1 VVRVWLCI
9 GLALITQASSSAI
22 DRNPSQNPQV
32 RFRQDPAPAAE
43 PQDPARPSFEE
54 FLNGVRAEALE
65 RGIRE
70 EILDQALATVEAPL
84 AIVIERDRTQAESV
98 LSLEDY
104 LSRRLTDR
112 QVARARDGF
121 VRNRV
126 LLDEVASQYGVEPQV
141 IVAIWG
147 MESNY
152 GRFSGVRPTVA
163 ALATLAWDPRR
174 STLFRSELFAAL
186 DILNAGYIEVSKM
199 RGSWA
204 GAMGQVQFMPS
215 SYLKF
220 AEDFDGDGRRDIWS
234 TPSDVFASI
243 GNFLKASGWTQGQ
256 KWGLEVQVP
265 EEAKEQIAQKVARRQ
280 ANCRARRDMT
290 VAQPMTEWQ
299 QLGVRLKNGGA
310 LPTDVPDASLVS
322 GATRSFLVYPNYNA
336 LLDYNC
342 SQSYAVSVGLL
353 ADRLTKPPA
362 PAHRAKAKKPTSPS
376 ARKQTQSARVD

>member
-9 GLALITQASSSAI
+9 GLVLVTQASSSAI
-22 DRNPSQNPQV
+22 DSNPTQNSRV

-43 PQDPARPSFEE
+43 SQDPARPSFEE

-70 EILDQALATVEAPL
+70 DILDQALATVEAPL
-84 AIVIERDRTQAESV
+84 AVVIERDRAQAETV
-98 LSLEDY
+98 FSLEDY

-112 QVARARDGF
+112 QVARAKDGF
-121 VRNRV
+121 ARNRV
-126 LLDEVASQYGVEPQV
+126 LLEEIASQYGVDPQV

-174 STLFRSELFAAL
+174 SALFRSELFAAL

-265 EEAKEQIAQKVARRQ
+265 EEAKEQIAQTVARRQ

-290 VAQPMTEWQ
+290 VAQPMADWQ

-310 LPTDVPDASLVS
+310 LPTDVPDASLIS

-342 SQSYAVSVGLL
+342 SQSYAISVGLL
-353 ADRLTKPPA
+353 ADRL
-362 PAHRAKAKKPTSPS
+362 AKPS
-376 ARKQTQSARVD
+376 APTHRTKSKKATSQTAHKQT

>member
-1 VVRVWLCI
+1 VRVWLCI
-9 GLALITQASSSAI
+9 GLLLIAQASGSAI
-22 DRNPSQNPQV
+22 DRNSNQNSRI
-32 RFRQDPAPAAE
+32 RFHQDPAPAAE
-43 PQDPARPSFEE
+43 PQEAARPSFEE
-54 FLNGVRAEALE
+54 FLIGVRAEALE

-70 EILDQALATVEAPL
+70 DILDQALASVEAPL
-84 AIVIERDRTQAESV
+84 AIVIERDRSQAETV

-104 LSRRLTDR
+104 LARRLTDR
-112 QVARARDGF
+112 QVARAKDGLT
-121 VRNRV
+121 RNRV
-126 LLDEVASQYGVEPQV
+126 LLEKIAAQYGVDPQV

-174 STLFRSELFAAL
+174 SALFRTELFAAL

-234 TPSDVFASI
+234 TSSDVFASI
-243 GNFLKASGWTQGQ
+243 ANFLKASGWTQGQ
-256 KWGLEVQVP
+256 KWGLEVQIP
-265 EEAKEQIAQKVARRQ
+265 DEAKEQIAQTIARRQ
-280 ANCRARRDMT
+280 ASCRARRDMT
-290 VAQPMTEWQ
+290 VAQPMAEWQ
-299 QLGVRLKNGGA
+299 QLGIRLKNGGP
-310 LPTDVPDASLVS
+310 LPADVPDASLVS
-322 GATRSFLVYPNYNA
+322 GPTRSFLVYPNYNA

-353 ADRLTKPPA
+353 ADRLTKAAP
-362 PAHRAKAKKPTSPS
+362 PAHRAKAKKPTSQS
-376 ARKQTQSARVD
+376 AHKQTESVRVD

>member
-9 GLALITQASSSAI
+9 GLVLVTQASSSAI
-22 DRNPSQNPQV
+22 DSNPSQNSRV
-32 RFRQDPAPAAE
+32 RFRQDPAPATE

-70 EILDQALATVEAPL
+70 DILDQALATVEAPL
-84 AIVIERDRTQAESV
+84 AVVIERDRTQAETV

-112 QVARARDGF
+112 QVARAKDGF
-121 VRNRV
+121 ARNRG
-126 LLDEVASQYGVEPQV
+126 LLEEIASQYGVDPQV

-174 STLFRSELFAAL
+174 SALFRSELFAAL
-186 DILNAGYIEVSKM
+186 DILNAGYIEVPKM

-243 GNFLKASGWTQGQ
+243 GNFLKASGWTHGQ
-256 KWGLEVQVP
+256 TWGLEVQVP
-265 EEAKEQIAQKVARRQ
+265 EEAKKQIAQTVARRE

-290 VAQPMTEWQ
+290 VAQPMAEWQ

-310 LPTDVPDASLVS
+310 LPTDVPDASLIS

-342 SQSYAVSVGLL
+342 SQSYAISVGLL
-353 ADRLTKPPA
+353 ADRIGKPSS
-362 PAHRAKAKKPTSPS
+362 KAKTTKATGKH
-376 ARKQTQSARVD
+376 ARA

>member
-1 VVRVWLCI
+1 VVQVWLCI
-9 GLALITQASSSAI
+9 GLVLVTQISSSAI
-22 DRNPSQNPQV
+22 DRNSKQNS
-32 RFRQDPAPAAE
+32 RTGFHQDPAPAAE
-43 PQDPARPSFEE
+43 PQEAGRPSFEE
-54 FLNGVRAEALE
+54 FLAGVRAEALE

-70 EILDQALATVEAPL
+70 DILNQALASVEAPL
-84 AIVIERDRTQAESV
+84 AIVIERDRSQAETV

-104 LSRRLTDR
+104 LARRLTDR
-112 QVARARDGF
+112 QVARAKDSF
-121 VRNRV
+121 ARNRV
-126 LLDEVASQYGVEPQV
+126 LLEEIASQYGVDPQI

-163 ALATLAWDPRR
+163 ALATLAWDARR
-174 STLFRSELFAAL
+174 SALFRTELFAAL

-234 TPSDVFASI
+234 TQSDVFASI
-243 GNFLKASGWTQGQ
+243 GNFLKASGWTHGQ

-265 EEAKEQIAQKVARRQ
+265 EEAREQIAQNVARRQ

-353 ADRLTKPPA
+353 ADRLAKPPA
-362 PAHRAKAKKPTSPS
+362 PVHRAKAKKPAS
-376 ARKQTQSARVD
+376 QSAHKQAQSVPLD

>member
-9 GLALITQASSSAI
+9 GLVLVTQASSSAI
-22 DRNPSQNPQV
+22 DSNPSQNSRV
-32 RFRQDPAPAAE
+32 RFRQDPAPATE

-70 EILDQALATVEAPL
+70 DILDQALATVEAPL
-84 AIVIERDRTQAESV
+84 AVVIERDRTQAETV
-98 LSLEDY
+98 FSLEDY

-112 QVARARDGF
+112 QVARAKDGF
-121 VRNRV
+121 ARNRV
-126 LLDEVASQYGVEPQV
+126 LLEEIASQYGVDPQV

-174 STLFRSELFAAL
+174 SALFRSELFAAL

-215 SYLKF
+215 SYLEH
-220 AEDFDGDGRRDIWS
+220 AQDFDDDGRRDIWS
-234 TPSDVFASI
+234 SLPDVFASI
-243 GNFLKASGWTQGQ
+243 ANYMHAYGWAAEST
-256 KWGLEVQVP
+256 WGREVRVP
-265 EEAKEQIAQKVARRQ
+265 PGARERLVEQIGLREEG
-280 ANCRARRDMT
+280 CRAARELT
-290 VAQPMTEWQ
+290 KPIPLAEWQ
-299 QLGVRLKNGGA
+299 ARGVRTLSGRP
-310 LPTDVPDASLVS
+310 LPKAARPASLLRA
-322 GATRSFLVYPNYNA
+322 GDRSYLVYPNYDA
-336 LLDYNC
+336 LLGYNC
-342 SQSYAVSVGLL
+342 AHAYALAVGLL
-353 ADRLTKPPA
+353 ADRI
-362 PAHRAKAKKPTSPS
+362 
-376 ARKQTQSARVD
+376 Q

>member
-1 VVRVWLCI
+1 VVRVWLCV
-9 GLALITQASSSAI
+9 GLLVTAQGSSSAI
-22 DRNPSQNPQV
+22 DRNLDHNPRA
-32 RFRQDPAPAAE
+32 RFHQDPAPAAE
-43 PQDPARPSFEE
+43 SQEAARPSFEE
-54 FLNGVRAEALE
+54 FLDGVRAEALE
-65 RGIRE
+65 RGIRQD
-70 EILDQALATVEAPL
+70 ILDQALGTVEAPL
-84 AIVIERDRTQAESV
+84 AIVIERDRTQAETV

-104 LSRRLTDR
+104 LAKRLTDR
-112 QVARARDGF
+112 QVARAKDGF
-121 VRNRV
+121 ARHRV
-126 LLDEVASQYGVEPQV
+126 LLEAIAEQYGVNPQV

-174 STLFRSELFAAL
+174 SALFRSELFAAL

-256 KWGLEVQVP
+256 KWGLEVHVP
-265 EEAKEQIAQKVARRQ
+265 EEAKEQIAQTVARRQ

-290 VAQPMTEWQ
+290 VAQPMAEWQ

-342 SQSYAVSVGLL
+342 SQSYAISVGLL
-353 ADRLTKPPA
+353 ADRLTKPSA
-362 PAHRAKAKKPTSPS
+362 PTHRAKSKKATS
-376 ARKQTQSARVD
+376 QSAQK

>member
-9 GLALITQASSSAI
+9 GLVLVTQASSSAI
-22 DRNPSQNPQV
+22 DSNPTQNSRV

-43 PQDPARPSFEE
+43 SQDPARPSFEE

-70 EILDQALATVEAPL
+70 DILDQALATVEAPL
-84 AIVIERDRTQAESV
+84 AVVIERDRTQAETV
-98 LSLEDY
+98 FSLEDY

-112 QVARARDGF
+112 QVARAKDGF
-121 VRNRV
+121 ARNRV
-126 LLDEVASQYGVEPQV
+126 LLEEIASQYGVDPQV

-174 STLFRSELFAAL
+174 SALFRSELFAAL

-265 EEAKEQIAQKVARRQ
+265 EEAKEQIAQTVARRQ

-290 VAQPMTEWQ
+290 VAQPMAEWQ

-310 LPTDVPDASLVS
+310 LPTDVPDASLIS

-342 SQSYAVSVGLL
+342 SQSYAISVGLL
-353 ADRLTKPPA
+353 ADRLAKPSA
-362 PAHRAKAKKPTSPS
+362 PTHRAKSKKSTSQT
-376 ARKQTQSARVD
+376 AHKQT

>member
-1 VVRVWLCI
+1 LCI
-9 GLALITQASSSAI
+9 GLVLVTQASSSAL
-22 DRNPSQNPQV
+22 NSNTSQKSPV
-32 RFRQDPAPAAE
+32 RFRQDPAPAVE
-43 PQDPARPSFEE
+43 PQDSARPSFEE
-54 FLNGVRAEALE
+54 FLNGIRAEALE

-70 EILDQALATVEAPL
+70 EILDQAFATVETPL
-84 AIVIERDRTQAESV
+84 AVVIERDRSQAETV

-112 QVARARDGF
+112 QVARAKDGF
-121 VRNRV
+121 ARNRV
-126 LLDEVASQYGVEPQV
+126 LLEEVASQYGVDPHV

-174 STLFRSELFAAL
+174 SALFRSELFAAL

-204 GAMGQVQFMPS
+204 GAMGQVQFMPT

-220 AEDFDGDGRRDIWS
+220 AEDYDGDGRRDIWS

-243 GNFLKASGWTQGQ
+243 GNFLKASGWAQGQ
-256 KWGLEVQVP
+256 KWGLEVQVS
-265 EEAKEQIAQKVARRQ
+265 EEAKEQIAQTVARRQ

-290 VAQPMTEWQ
+290 VAQPMAEWQ

-342 SQSYAVSVGLL
+342 SQSYAISVGLL

-362 PAHRAKAKKPTSPS
+362 PTHRAKSKKATSQT
-376 ARKQTQSARVD
+376 AHKQT

>member
-9 GLALITQASSSAI
+9 GLILTTQASSSAI
-22 DRNPSQNPQV
+22 DNNPSQNSHV

-43 PQDPARPSFEE
+43 SQDPARPSFEE

-70 EILDQALATVEAPL
+70 DILDQALATVEAPL
-84 AIVIERDRTQAESV
+84 AIVIERDRTQAETV

-104 LSRRLTDR
+104 LAKRLTDR
-112 QVARARDGF
+112 QVARAKDGF
-121 VRNRV
+121 ARHRV
-126 LLDEVASQYGVEPQV
+126 LLEAIAEQYGVDPQV

-147 MESNY
+147 IESNY

-174 STLFRSELFAAL
+174 SALFRSELFAAL
-186 DILNAGYIEVSKM
+186 DILNAGYIEVAKM

-243 GNFLKASGWTQGQ
+243 GNFLKASGWTRGQ

-265 EEAKEQIAQKVARRQ
+265 EEAKEQITQTVARRQ

-290 VAQPMTEWQ
+290 VAQPMAEWQ
-299 QLGVRLKNGGA
+299 QLGVRLKNGA
-310 LPTDVPDASLVS
+310 TLPTDVPDASLIS

-342 SQSYAVSVGLL
+342 SQSYAISVGLL
-353 ADRLTKPPA
+353 ADRLTKPSA
-362 PAHRAKAKKPTSPS
+362 PTHRAKSKK
-376 ARKQTQSARVD
+376 ADTQSAQK